1 MVRPQRILM
10 MMTTWSTHS
19 QAFALHDGAE
29 DVKYFTWL
37 PVSLSPE
44 KSIKVLMQV
53 DSAASC
59 NTLPSS
65 VFRKISSAALLKPSH
80 VRIFP
85 YSREA
90 IHPLGKIS
98 LPCEGVSRFE
108 TLEFQVI
115 DSACIPGKPALIS
128 GRDSKRL
135 GLLKFHKSR
144 VFSSTTSDVK
154 LPHIH
159 LTSSNQT
166 TLPQLAVTACNQATS
181 KRINWSQCSRITSRV
196 WELWVSQSA

>member
-1 MVRPQRILM
+1 MLRCADPLKTSLSRSLKKKKQRQHDKRPPSRRLDTVHQFSQGNGAFA
-10 MMTTWSTHS
+10 TYSDNDDYVVHS
-19 QAFALHDGAE
+19 FSAFALHDGAE
-29 DVKYFTWL
+29 DDKYFTWL

-85 YSREA
+85 GKAIYS
-90 IHPLGKIS
+90 LGKVS

-135 GLLKFHKSR
+135 GLLKFHKNR
-144 VFSSTTSDVK
+144 VFS
-154 LPHIH
+154 
-159 LTSSNQT
+159 
-166 TLPQLAVTACNQATS
+166 
-181 KRINWSQCSRITSRV
+181 
-196 WELWVSQSA
+196 